1 MSLNVHRFAAIR
13 GKQSGDDYFTVV
25 CEMALIPKLFLFNE
39 STIPTELR
47 AQRHINK
54 GRIPEMARYIVD
66 NPKNY
71 IFSALT
77 ASIDGDIKFKPL
89 KIDNKESE
97 VGELEI
103 AGDAKLMINDGQ
115 HRRAAIEKALTE
127 NPDLRKDSVAV
138 VFFKDKGLK
147 KSQQMFSDLNRHAI
161 RPSNSIARLYDHR
174 DPVAEIIRRVVYE
187 TEVFKG
193 VVEMERSTITERS
206 SKLFP
211 FSGIYSASKNL
222 IEENNWKKI
231 NKEVSL
237 VGSFW
242 ETVGE
247 QMDQWRGVRLGN
259 LIASEVRRD
268 YINSHVIILQ
278 ALGVSGKDLI
288 NKFPSQWKSKLKN
301 LKKIN
306 WLKNNP
312 IWNNRVLV
320 NGRVV
325 KNNTSIILASNVI
338 KKALGL
344 SLNSKEKL
352 WKVKLRKMEN
362 KKRKSFFDELGFK
375 PTIEKLIDH
384 IAKLYLED
392 NIPWIVGYS
401 GGKDSSACVQLLWKV
416 LEKLKAEKKEIKPLY
431 VITTD
436 TLVENPIVSL
446 WVKTSLDL
454 LKDKAKEKGLPV
466 FPNLLTPNISETFF
480 VNLIGKGYPA
490 PNTKFRWCTERMKI
504 RPSDRFLRK
513 ISSESGEAIL
523 VVGTRRAESSNRAQS
538 IKKFEEEATRE
549 NFNPHVNLSN
559 ISSFSYPLKIGAM
572 MMFGCIYFKKSRLG
586 ELIIKI
592 CYLCIKEQQMVE
604 SARL

>member
-13 GKQSGDDYFTVV
+13 GQQSGDDYFTVV

-54 GRIPEMARYIVD
+54 NRIPEMARYIVD

-278 ALGVSGKDLI
+278 ALGASGKDLI

-344 SLNSKEKL
+344 SLNSKEK
-352 WKVKLRKMEN
+352 
-362 KKRKSFFDELGFK
+362 
-375 PTIEKLIDH
+375 
-384 IAKLYLED
+384 ALE
-392 NIPWIVGYS
+392 S
-401 GGKDSSACVQLLWKV
+401 K
-416 LEKLKAEKKEIKPLY
+416 
-431 VITTD
+431 
-436 TLVENPIVSL
+436 
-446 WVKTSLDL
+446 
-454 LKDKAKEKGLPV
+454 
-466 FPNLLTPNISETFF
+466 
-480 VNLIGKGYPA
+480 
-490 PNTKFRWCTERMKI
+490 
-504 RPSDRFLRK
+504 
-513 ISSESGEAIL
+513 
-523 VVGTRRAESSNRAQS
+523 
-538 IKKFEEEATRE
+538 IKK
-549 NFNPHVNLSN
+549 NG
-559 ISSFSYPLKIGAM
+559 K
-572 MMFGCIYFKKSRLG
+572 
-586 ELIIKI
+586 
-592 CYLCIKEQQMVE
+592 
-604 SARL
+604 

>member
-1 MSLNVHRFAAIR
+1 MYVKKITYMKQKIQLLLYLFMSLNVHRFAAIR
-13 GKQSGDDYFTVV
+13 GQQSGDDYFTVV

-54 GRIPEMARYIVD
+54 NRIPEMARYIVD

-344 SLNSKEKL
+344 SLNSKEK
-352 WKVKLRKMEN
+352 
-362 KKRKSFFDELGFK
+362 
-375 PTIEKLIDH
+375 
-384 IAKLYLED
+384 ALE
-392 NIPWIVGYS
+392 S
-401 GGKDSSACVQLLWKV
+401 K
-416 LEKLKAEKKEIKPLY
+416 
-431 VITTD
+431 
-436 TLVENPIVSL
+436 
-446 WVKTSLDL
+446 
-454 LKDKAKEKGLPV
+454 
-466 FPNLLTPNISETFF
+466 
-480 VNLIGKGYPA
+480 
-490 PNTKFRWCTERMKI
+490 
-504 RPSDRFLRK
+504 
-513 ISSESGEAIL
+513 
-523 VVGTRRAESSNRAQS
+523 
-538 IKKFEEEATRE
+538 IKK
-549 NFNPHVNLSN
+549 NG
-559 ISSFSYPLKIGAM
+559 K
-572 MMFGCIYFKKSRLG
+572 
-586 ELIIKI
+586 
-592 CYLCIKEQQMVE
+592 
-604 SARL
+604 